1 MEYLCDWSTYVT
13 FDFAGSA
20 NPVFGAREAADAI
33 RMADEVQSLV
43 LKHADGY
50 ITRMGCEAHVSTF
63 S

>member
-50 ITRMGCEAHVSTF
+50 M
-63 S
+63 